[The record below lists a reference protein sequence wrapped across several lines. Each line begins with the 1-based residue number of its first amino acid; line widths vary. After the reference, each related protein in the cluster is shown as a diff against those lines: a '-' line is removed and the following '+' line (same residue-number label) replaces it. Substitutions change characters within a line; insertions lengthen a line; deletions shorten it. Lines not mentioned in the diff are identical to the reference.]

1 MAERLGFSY
10 LDTGAMYRASAL
22 LSLRSSIPL
31 DDPEKIAE
39 NIRRHSIDIVDG
51 RVMLDGEDVSTF
63 IRTME
68 IGDAASIISSGS
80 PVRREMVRL
89 QKEFGRSRDTV
100 AEGRDM
106 GTVVFPDAFLKVYV
120 VADVAVRVTRRWG
133 EMRTAGREAD
143 YTELLNAQ
151 LTRDRR
157 DRTRQDSP
165 LRLAPGA
172 FMLDSSLMSIETQ
185 VETVIEMYLRRKR
198 AEERS

>member
-31 DDPEKIAE
+31 DDPEKVAE

-51 RVMLDGEDVSTF
+51 RVMLDRQDVSTL

-89 QKEFGRSRDTV
+89 QREFGRSRDTV

-120 VADVAVRVTRRWG
+120 VADVAVRVTRRWR
-133 EMRTAGREAD
+133 EMRAAGTLPD
-143 YTELLNAQ
+143 YGELLNAQ